1 MKTHKRNITSLTL
14 IPSDGGAFEV
24 QKNDRLVFS
33 KLAAGRFPDEG
44 EVDAILTGNADPVLG

>member
-1 MKTHKRNITSLTL
+1 MKQHKRSIAALTL

-24 QKNDRLVFS
+24 KKNDRLVFS

-44 EVDAILTGNADPVLG
+44 EVGAILTGNADPVLG